1 MKKRTDRNAM
11 AVAGWFCVALSAG
24 WAAAFYFWPAA
35 SATVAFALLA
45 IGAFVVADK

>member
-1 MKKRTDRNAM
+1 MKDRTDRGAM
-11 AVAGWFCVALSAG
+11 AVVAWFCLALAAG

-35 SATVAFALLA
+35 SATAAFALLA